1 MFYSIDFLFLVIIS
15 SKEVGIMCTSFYINS
30 LDPKASF
37 KIRDYLCRELS
48 PVIKE
53 NRPII
58 FICIGSDRSTG
69 DALGPLIGE
78 KIKFLSKNNI
88 FIYGTLEE
96 TVHAGNLKETVK
108 IIKSKHKKPFIIAI
122 DACLGAVDNVGHVLI
137 EKRPLKPGIALNKDL
152 PEVGDLSILGIVNI
166 SGSLEFMVLQ
176 NTRLYTVMLLAN
188 AISNGIHHCIL
199 KSVGFKK
206 NILDSTLENIL

>member
-37 KIRDYLCRELS
+37 KIRDYLCKELS

-53 NRPII
+53 NRPIV

-108 IIKSKHKKPFIIAI
+108 IIK
-122 DACLGAVDNVGHVLI
+122 
-137 EKRPLKPGIALNKDL
+137 
-152 PEVGDLSILGIVNI
+152 
-166 SGSLEFMVLQ
+166 
-176 NTRLYTVMLLAN
+176 T
-188 AISNGIHHCIL
+188 
-199 KSVGFKK
+199 
-206 NILDSTLENIL
+206 

>member
-1 MFYSIDFLFLVIIS
+1 MFYSIDFFFLVIIS
-15 SKEVGIMCTSFYINS
+15 SKEVGIDS

-53 NRPII
+53 NRPIV

-88 FIYGTLEE
+88 FVYGTLEE

-108 IIKSKHKKPFIIAI
+108 TIKSKHKRPFIIAI
-122 DACLGAVDNVGHVLI
+122 DAC
-137 EKRPLKPGIALNKDL
+137 
-152 PEVGDLSILGIVNI
+152 
-166 SGSLEFMVLQ
+166 
-176 NTRLYTVMLLAN
+176 YTVMLLAN
-188 AISNGIHHCIL
+188 AISNGIHNCIL

>member
-1 MFYSIDFLFLVIIS
+1 
-15 SKEVGIMCTSFYINS
+15 MCTSFYINS

-53 NRPII
+53 NRPIV

-108 IIKSKHKKPFIIAI
+108 IIKSKHKR
-122 DACLGAVDNVGHVLI
+122 GVDKNYISARILNV
-137 EKRPLKPGIALNKDL
+137 K
-152 PEVGDLSILGIVNI
+152 
-166 SGSLEFMVLQ
+166 
-176 NTRLYTVMLLAN
+176 
-188 AISNGIHHCIL
+188 HC
-199 KSVGFKK
+199 GEKK
-206 NILDSTLENIL
+206 NVIK